1 MWNSTL
7 HLWYYSSDYPDYN
20 CHYGNSTENG
30 NRRGSDWFQRSLWYC
45 IQLDRIWWQWPGDDN
60 SSISIVRNVSNF
72 WLLAPMSLLL
82 STYSH
87 GQELFYNT
95 EQVLRK
101 PVSQKMLFFT
111 LYILSMTVV
120 WASNLRIHWSLALTE
135 INVAII
141 KKYLII
147 IKLVLLVLQNL
158 LYFFSKN
165 FVEI

>member
-1 MWNSTL
+1 
-7 HLWYYSSDYPDYN
+7 
-20 CHYGNSTENG
+20 
-30 NRRGSDWFQRSLWYC
+30 
-45 IQLDRIWWQWPGDDN
+45 
-60 SSISIVRNVSNF
+60 
-72 WLLAPMSLLL
+72 MSLLL